1 MRRYLLPV
9 FMVMFLSSSLYAS
22 MVLDDA
28 NILSKDKR
36 LMKMYK
42 LYNKKLL
49 EDFDIDFR
57 VATTN
62 TKDNIDI
69 WASLK
74 TLTFSAL

>member
-62 TKDNIDI
+62 TKDDIDI